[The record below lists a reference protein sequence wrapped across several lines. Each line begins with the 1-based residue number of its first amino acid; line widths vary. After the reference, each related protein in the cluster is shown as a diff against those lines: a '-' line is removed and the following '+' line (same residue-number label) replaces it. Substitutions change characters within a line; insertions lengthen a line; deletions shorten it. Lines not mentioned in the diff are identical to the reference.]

1 MRARRYGP
9 DDRLDESEI
18 LQTSRATV
26 PLNHFLHRA
35 AEVDVDELGLEYVGD
50 EPCGFA
56 HCHGIGAEDL
66 NANRPLIAAKPQ
78 LVERRCILAANA
90 FGREEFG
97 DHYVGAKAAAESSE
111 RRL

>member
-1 MRARRYGP
+1 MRARRYGS

-26 PLNHFLHRA
+26 PLYDFLHRA
-35 AEVDVDELGLEYVGD
+35 AEVDVDELRLEYVGD

-56 HCHGIGAEDL
+56 HCHGSGAKDL
-66 NANRPLIAAKPQ
+66 NPNRPLIAAKPQ

-90 FGREEFG
+90 FGREEFSG
-97 DHYVGAKAAAESSE
+97 HYVGTKPAADSSE